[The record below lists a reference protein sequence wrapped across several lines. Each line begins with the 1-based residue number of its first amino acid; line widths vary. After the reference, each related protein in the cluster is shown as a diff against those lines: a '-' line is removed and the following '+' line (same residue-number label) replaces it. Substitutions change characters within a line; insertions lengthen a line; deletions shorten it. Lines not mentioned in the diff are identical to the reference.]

1 MISKIRALSAVFY
14 TLLAIPFAILLMYL
28 FKNVQRKIR
37 QITAKIFIILFG
49 VRAEI
54 KGELDP
60 SAQILL
66 INHQSFMDVIY
77 LEAIHPNNLCW
88 IAKKELG
95 KPFLYGHALKAPKMI
110 LINRESKREIVFL
123 LKEAK
128 DRLEQGR
135 TLCIFPEGTRSKGE
149 EKLLPFKNG
158 AKLLVEHFNLK
169 VQPIVICG
177 TRKCLDIGALKFPNT
192 TFTLQYLP
200 AFTPQDTQWFE
211 ALKTQMQET
220 YSQMYLESQN
230 TQSKG

>member
-88 IAKKELG
+88 IAKKSSVS
-95 KPFLYGHALKAPKMI
+95 PFYM
-110 LINRESKREIVFL
+110 
-123 LKEAK
+123 
-128 DRLEQGR
+128 D
-135 TLCIFPEGTRSKGE
+135 TR
-149 EKLLPFKNG
+149 
-158 AKLLVEHFNLK
+158 
-169 VQPIVICG
+169 
-177 TRKCLDIGALKFPNT
+177 
-192 TFTLQYLP
+192 
-200 AFTPQDTQWFE
+200 
-211 ALKTQMQET
+211 
-220 YSQMYLESQN
+220 
-230 TQSKG
+230 